1 MSTPLVVTHP
11 CALVRDGLHQIFT
24 KSQFRPIQI
33 IPALTEEAESF
44 LASAG
49 ICIWLVGVQQPGRA
63 INETIRRVV
72 TVNPHARVVLLA
84 ASYAPEDVV
93 PALELG
99 AGGFL
104 CQDIPSNQ
112 LIKSLELVVLG
123 QTVTHPQFHQIAAM
137 TPRQA
142 GAQNLGAQNLG
153 AQDLGAQDLGAV
165 AAGVVVATGYRA
177 GEPRAL
183 RPEEPRLPY
192 LVQSAPAASQPRPA
206 SEQSADPGIALS
218 RREMAILRTLT
229 EGASNKIIARKLVIT
244 ELTVKVH
251 MKAILRKLRL
261 QNRTQAAIWART
273 HLGDL
278 AA

>member
-33 IPALTEEAESF
+33 LPALTEEAESY

-49 ICIWLVGVQQPGRA
+49 ICIWLLGVQQPGPG
-63 INETIRRVV
+63 INEMVRRVV
-72 TVNPHARVVLLA
+72 AANPHARVVLLA
-84 ASYAPEDVV
+84 ASYSPEDVV
-93 PALELG
+93 PALESG

-112 LIKSLELVVLG
+112 LIKSLELIVLG

-137 TPRQA
+137 MQRAKGSQGLGEAGIVVADEQQTARPAEPRQ
-142 GAQNLGAQNLG
+142 
-153 AQDLGAQDLGAV
+153 
-165 AAGVVVATGYRA
+165 
-177 GEPRAL
+177 
-183 RPEEPRLPY
+183 PY
-192 LVQSAPAASQPRPA
+192 LVQSASATPPSRPA
-206 SEQSADPGIALS
+206 NEPTGDPGIALS

-244 ELTVKVH
+244 ESTVKVH